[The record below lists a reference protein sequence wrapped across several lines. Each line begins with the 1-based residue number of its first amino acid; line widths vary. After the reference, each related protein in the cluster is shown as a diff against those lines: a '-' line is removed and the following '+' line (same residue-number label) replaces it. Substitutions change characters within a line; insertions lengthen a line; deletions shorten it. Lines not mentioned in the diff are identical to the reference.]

1 MEVANEQI
9 DWREADRA
17 CQSSRPSRS
26 NSLEQDNVRRKR
38 LLAVRLLEV

>member
-1 MEVANEQI
+1 MQVANEEI

-17 CQSSRPSRS
+17 CQSNRHSLS
-26 NSLEQDNVRRKR
+26 NSLEQDTVRRKR